1 MKRKQRSLQ
10 YEFVRC
16 VAFFLMVGVHV
27 NARYTPGAGTFAGI
41 MQNALK
47 ILFLS
52 CNAFYFLLSGK
63 FALNTHIE
71 SKEDLKNYYKK
82 KITGLILP
90 ILFFMLVRTFH
101 DFRYRLS
108 PDFLLTYF
116 RNVGCNY
123 VQSVYWFLYILLGNL
138 LLAPFLAKAFQNM
151 SYYSYMVLVSIAF
164 LFNVLVTIAANKGLE
179 FSWTFPLQGWS
190 AYFLLGYG
198 IERLFDTKKK
208 RIIGYILSLA
218 AYVTSVFL
226 SYRNIW
232 ACNISDLSPLYLIFI
247 SGFYVLLCG
256 IYTKSQGCIL
266 DGIVRFVGK
275 YSFAG
280 YMVHIMVLD
289 IIGPFFSLRFRTMPV
304 LLISVIVLSLFF
316 GALLQFL
323 IIRPITSWLNRIWMK
338 G

>member
-1 MKRKQRSLQ
+1 M
-10 YEFVRC
+10 
-16 VAFFLMVGVHV
+16 
-27 NARYTPGAGTFAGI
+27 
-41 MQNALK
+41 
-47 ILFLS
+47 
-52 CNAFYFLLSGK
+52 
-63 FALNTHIE
+63 
-71 SKEDLKNYYKK
+71 
-82 KITGLILP
+82 
-90 ILFFMLVRTFH
+90 
-101 DFRYRLS
+101 
-108 PDFLLTYF
+108 
-116 RNVGCNY
+116 
-123 VQSVYWFLYILLGNL
+123 
-138 LLAPFLAKAFQNM
+138 
-151 SYYSYMVLVSIAF
+151 
-164 LFNVLVTIAANKGLE
+164 
-179 FSWTFPLQGWS
+179 
-190 AYFLLGYG
+190 
-198 IERLFDTKKK
+198 
-208 RIIGYILSLA
+208 
-218 AYVTSVFL
+218 TSVFL